1 MVSPRDLCKSLE
13 VVKWSQCP
21 HVILHVY
28 TYMMMMIFFVSLK
41 INFFILEFSERIT
54 DFTRKQ

>member
-21 HVILHVY
+21 HVLLHVY

-54 DFTRKQ
+54 DFTGNQ

>member
-1 MVSPRDLCKSLE
+1 MVSPRDLCKGLE

-21 HVILHVY
+21 HVLLHVY

>member
-1 MVSPRDLCKSLE
+1 MVSPRDLCQSLE

-21 HVILHVY
+21 HVLLHVY